1 VNQQVLPSLK
11 IEVNSL
17 IYLKDPASSELGK
30 KILSSSLLMID
41 EMGMECFTF
50 RKLAKL
56 LNTTES
62 SIYRYF
68 ESKHKLLLYFYN
80 WYWAWMEYKIIFSI
94 NNIVNPTDKLKIA
107 IGTLCSPAQE
117 NNQQFYLP
125 LNILNKIVI
134 SESSK
139 AYFSKEVDEENKSGF
154 FLSFKRVASIFV
166 GIIGEIDKNYP
177 FAHTLVATCLEG
189 ILHQQY
195 FSEHLPSLSDFD
207 GDNAKLEKIFY
218 EIIINNMNQIK

>member
-1 VNQQVLPSLK
+1 MNQQVLPHLK

-17 IYLKDPASSELGK
+17 IYLKNPASSELGK
-30 KILSSSLLMID
+30 KILSTSLIMID

-80 WYWAWMEYKIIFSI
+80 WYWAWMEYKILFDS
-94 NNIVNPTDKLKIA
+94 NNISSPDEKLKIA
-107 IGTLCSPAQE
+107 IGILCNPMKDDK
-117 NNQQFYLP
+117 QFDLP

-154 FLSFKRVASIFV
+154 FLSFKRVARVLVSFIN
-166 GIIGEIDKNYP
+166 EIDNNY
-177 FAHTLVATCLEG
+177 AYSHTLVATCMEG

-195 FSEHLPSLSDFD
+195 FAQHLPSLSDYN
-207 GDNAKLEKIFY
+207 GDNEKLAKIFY
-218 EIIINNMNQIK
+218 EIIINNLNQNK

>member
-1 VNQQVLPSLK
+1 MNQQILPHLN

-17 IYLKDPASSELGK
+17 IYLKDPTSSELGK
-30 KILSSSLLMID
+30 KILSTSLLMID

-80 WYWAWMEYKIIFSI
+80 WYWALIEYKIIFHT
-94 NNIVNPTDKLKIA
+94 NNIASPSNKLKIA
-107 IGTLCSPAQE
+107 VGVLCHPLEDDE
-117 NNQQFYLP
+117 NYDLSLQ
-125 LNILNKIVI
+125 ILNKIVI

-154 FLSFKRVASIFV
+154 FLSFKKVARLMV
-166 GIIGEIDKNYP
+166 GLITEIDKNHMY
-177 FAHTLVATCLEG
+177 AHTLAATCMEG

-195 FSEHLPSLSDFD
+195 FAQHLPSLSDFN
-207 GDNAKLEKIFY
+207 GDSEKLTEIFY
-218 EIIINNMNQIK
+218 QMIINNLNQN